1 MRCAQLRFYLR
12 EKKTSGKM
20 IAGEKIKKGLS
31 RTVNIHSGEEID
43 AIQVKQAASYVRNA
57 RGFRN
62 RPSRL
67 CTQATRRKSSR
78 LTADLSQSL
87 SLRSAS
93 CCDLRLR
100 VRWNAN
106 PQGSPLLLCIHVEIY
121 SRRAGPSVGYITMRK
136 WKKIYFECHICGW
149 ES

>member
-1 MRCAQLRFYLR
+1 MRGSDFISVRKRRQAKRLR
-12 EKKTSGKM
+12 
-20 IAGEKIKKGLS
+20 GENKKGFIE
-31 RTVNIHSGEEID
+31 NCQHSFTRGD
-43 AIQVKQAASYVRNA
+43 RHYLQVKQAASYVRNA
-57 RGFRN
+57 RDFRN
-62 RPSRL
+62 RPLRL

-78 LTADLSQSL
+78 LAADLSPSL

-106 PQGSPLLLCIHVEIY
+106 PRGSPLLLCVHIEIY
-121 SRRAGPSVGYITMRK
+121 SRRGYITMRK
-136 WKKIYFECHICGW
+136 WKKIYSECHICGW